1 MTTAMVK
8 IENREV
14 TTNAG
19 IFGEDMVARFVK
31 FAGVSESSAK
41 TYTKCLRQMFKYF
54 KANEITMPTREN
66 LVDWINAMRPA
77 GDVDG
82 KKETCEIRLDHN
94 CVIRYTGDVSD
105 DGRQYLIREDV
116 LYLTTGKNIV
126 VESEAKSNSTVQ
138 LYVSSVKIFFRWLS
152 QEGLFANIADHLKT
166 GVKPA
171 HGHKK
176 DALDVDQ
183 CRNLVANVKGDSVKD
198 LRDKAILTLMT
209 TAGVRT
215 IEVVRANVA
224 DIRFERGKVFLYVTG
239 KGHTEADDKVLL
251 SKQAHAAIREYL
263 KARGRVQSSDPLFV
277 STSRRN
283 KNARLE
289 TQTVSR
295 LVKRNLREIGLDS
308 PRLTAH
314 SLRHA
319 VATNLI
325 FAGVE
330 LPKVQMTLR
339 HRSLSTTMI
348 YAAAWERYTND
359 SEQILADMIFK
370 TSKE

>member
-54 KANEITMPTREN
+54 KANEVAMPTRET
-66 LVDWINAMRPA
+66 LVEWIEDMKA
-77 GDVDG
+77 V
-82 KKETCEIRLDHN
+82 
-94 CVIRYTGDVSD
+94 
-105 DGRQYLIREDV
+105 GR
-116 LYLTTGKNIV
+116 
-126 VESEAKSNSTVQ
+126 SASTIQ
-138 LYVSSVKIFFRWLS
+138 LYVSSAKIFFRWLS

-239 KGHTEADDKVLL
+239 KGHSEADDKVLL

-283 KNARLE
+283 KNARLQ

-314 SLRHA
+314 SLRHS
-319 VATNLI
+319 VCSNLV

-330 LPKVQMTLR
+330 LPKIQMVAR
-339 HRSLSTTMI
+339 HKSLNTTMI
-348 YAAAWERYTND
+348 YQHAYERYTND

>member
-1 MTTAMVK
+1 MTAAMVK

-14 TTNAG
+14 STNAG
-19 IFGEDMVARFVK
+19 IFGDDLVARFVK
-31 FAGVSESSAK
+31 FAGVSPSSAK
-41 TYTKCLRQMFKYF
+41 TYTKSLKQMFKYF
-54 KANEITMPTREN
+54 KANEVAMPTRET
-66 LVDWINAMRPA
+66 LVDWIEDMKA
-77 GDVDG
+77 V
-82 KKETCEIRLDHN
+82 
-94 CVIRYTGDVSD
+94 
-105 DGRQYLIREDV
+105 GR
-116 LYLTTGKNIV
+116 
-126 VESEAKSNSTVQ
+126 SASTIQ
-138 LYVSSVKIFFRWLS
+138 LYVSSAKIFFRWLS
-152 QEGLFANIADHLKT
+152 QENLYANIADHLKT
-166 GVKPA
+166 GVKPS
-171 HGHKK
+171 HTHKK

-183 CRNLVANVKGDSVKD
+183 CRELVANVKGDSVKD
-198 LRDKAILTLMT
+198 LRDKAILCLMT

-215 IEVVRANVA
+215 VEVVRSDVG

-239 KGHTEADDKVLL
+239 KGHNEADDKILL
-251 SKQAHAAIREYL
+251 SKQAHAAIRAYL
-263 KARGRVQSSDPLFV
+263 KARGKVSASDPLFA

-289 TQTVSR
+289 TQTISR

-330 LPKVQMTLR
+330 LPKVQMVLR
-339 HRSLSTTMI
+339 HKSLSTTMI

-359 SEQILADMIFK
+359 GEQILADMIFK
-370 TSKE
+370 E

>member
-1 MTTAMVK
+1 MTAAMVK

-14 TTNAG
+14 VTNTG
-19 IFGEDMVARFVK
+19 ILGDDLVARFVK
-31 FAGVSESSAK
+31 FAGVSPSSAK
-41 TYTKCLRQMFKYF
+41 TYTKSLKQMFKYF

-66 LVDWINAMRPA
+66 LVDWI
-77 GDVDG
+77 
-82 KKETCEIRLDHN
+82 
-94 CVIRYTGDVSD
+94 
-105 DGRQYLIREDV
+105 EDM
-116 LYLTTGKNIV
+116 K
-126 VESEAKSNSTVQ
+126 SAKRAASTVQ
-138 LYVSSVKIFFRWLS
+138 LYVSSAKIFFRWLS
-152 QEGLFANIADHLKT
+152 QENLYANIADHLKT
-166 GVKPA
+166 GVKPS
-171 HGHKK
+171 HNHKK

-183 CRNLVANVKGDSVKD
+183 CRELVANVKGDSVKD
-198 LRDKAILTLMT
+198 LRDKAILCLMT
-209 TAGVRT
+209 TAGLRSV
-215 IEVVRANVA
+215 EVVRSDVG

-239 KGHTEADDKVLL
+239 KGHNEADDKILL
-251 SKQAHAAIREYL
+251 SKQAHAAIRAYL
-263 KARGRVQSSDPLFV
+263 KARGKVSASDPLFA

-289 TQTVSR
+289 SQTISR

-330 LPKVQMTLR
+330 LPKVQMVLR
-339 HRSLSTTMI
+339 HKSLSTTMI

-359 SEQILADMIFK
+359 GEQILADMIFK
-370 TSKE
+370 E

>member
-1 MTTAMVK
+1 MTAAMVK

-14 TTNAG
+14 VTNTG
-19 IFGEDMVARFVK
+19 IFGDDLVARFVK
-31 FAGVSESSAK
+31 FAGVSPSSAK
-41 TYTKCLRQMFKYF
+41 TYTKSLKQMFKYF

-66 LVDWINAMRPA
+66 LVDWI
-77 GDVDG
+77 
-82 KKETCEIRLDHN
+82 
-94 CVIRYTGDVSD
+94 
-105 DGRQYLIREDV
+105 EDM
-116 LYLTTGKNIV
+116 K
-126 VESEAKSNSTVQ
+126 SAKRAASTVQ
-138 LYVSSVKIFFRWLS
+138 LYVSSAKIFFRWLS
-152 QEGLFANIADHLKT
+152 QENLYANIADHLKT
-166 GVKPA
+166 GVKPS
-171 HGHKK
+171 HNHKK

-183 CRNLVANVKGDSVKD
+183 CRELVANVKGDSVKA
-198 LRDKAILTLMT
+198 LRDKAILCLMT

-215 IEVVRANVA
+215 VEVVRANVG

-239 KGHTEADDKVLL
+239 KGHNEADDKILL
-251 SKQAHAAIREYL
+251 SKQAHAAIRAYL
-263 KARGRVQSSDPLFV
+263 KTRGKVSASDPLFA

-289 TQTVSR
+289 TQTISR

-330 LPKVQMTLR
+330 LPKVQMVLR
-339 HRSLSTTMI
+339 HKSLSTTMI

-359 SEQILADMIFK
+359 GEQILADMIFK
-370 TSKE
+370 E

>member
-54 KANEITMPTREN
+54 KANEVAMPTRET
-66 LVDWINAMRPA
+66 LVEWIEDMKA
-77 GDVDG
+77 V
-82 KKETCEIRLDHN
+82 
-94 CVIRYTGDVSD
+94 
-105 DGRQYLIREDV
+105 GR
-116 LYLTTGKNIV
+116 
-126 VESEAKSNSTVQ
+126 SASTIQ
-138 LYVSSVKIFFRWLS
+138 LYVSSAKIFFRWLS
-152 QEGLFANIADHLKT
+152 QEGLFVNIADHLKT

-215 IEVVRANVA
+215 IEVVRANVG

-239 KGHTEADDKVLL
+239 KGHSEADDKVLL

-330 LPKVQMTLR
+330 LPKVQMILR
-339 HRSLSTTMI
+339 HRNLSTTMI

-359 SEQILADMIFK
+359 SEQILSDMIFN

>member
-19 IFGEDMVARFVK
+19 VFGEDMVARFVK

-54 KANEITMPTREN
+54 KANEVAMPTRET
-66 LVDWINAMRPA
+66 LVEWIEDMKA
-77 GDVDG
+77 V
-82 KKETCEIRLDHN
+82 
-94 CVIRYTGDVSD
+94 
-105 DGRQYLIREDV
+105 GR
-116 LYLTTGKNIV
+116 
-126 VESEAKSNSTVQ
+126 SASTIQ
-138 LYVSSVKIFFRWLS
+138 LYVSSAKIFFRWLS
-152 QEGLFANIADHLKT
+152 QEGLYANIADHLKT

-198 LRDKAILTLMT
+198 LRDKAILILLT

-215 IEVVRANVA
+215 VEVVRANVA

-239 KGHTEADDKVLL
+239 KGHSEADDKVLL

-314 SLRHA
+314 SLRHS
-319 VATNLI
+319 VCSNLV

-330 LPKVQMTLR
+330 LPKIQMVAR
-339 HRSLSTTMI
+339 HKSLNTTMI
-348 YAAAWERYTND
+348 YQHAYERYTND